1 MNQKYESH
9 SENRKLLIVFVDFV
23 YYINLF
29 QFLKRDGSIFIKLGS
44 CYYLSKKVLTIALS
58 YEVFF
63 TTLGLKR
70 ERKHELE
77 KHK

>member
-9 SENRKLLIVFVDFV
+9 SQNRKLLIVFVDFV

-29 QFLKRDGSIFIKLGS
+29 QFLKSDGSIFIKLGS

-63 TTLGLKR
+63 CTTLDLKR
-70 ERKHELE
+70 EIKT
-77 KHK
+77 

>member
-9 SENRKLLIVFVDFV
+9 SKNRKRLIVFVDFV

-29 QFLKRDGSIFIKLGS
+29 QFLKSGSIFIKLGS

-58 YEVFF
+58 YEVFC
-63 TTLGLKR
+63 TTLDLK
-70 ERKHELE
+70 EKEKHELE